1 MTLHKFFKLNMGV
14 GDIFERRGKGSELV
28 ELVGLKKATSMIV
41 FVSEVCS

>member
-28 ELVGLKKATSMIV
+28 ELVGLKTLAVLEGTL
-41 FVSEVCS
+41 